1 MRLLGVFCVTEKDR
15 IRKVVFESV
24 CRRSG
29 VYRRTYVLKLIEKNK
44 H

>member
-1 MRLLGVFCVTEKDR
+1 MNVRLLGVFYVTEKDR

-29 VYRRTYVLKLIEKNK
+29 IYHRTYILKLI
-44 H
+44 